1 MISRLPIGQWGET
14 GFNHVT
20 SYLDGLFAVF
30 IWLTVQINF
39 VIKYVL
45 SFPPTLVAIFALAS
59 LSWWAAG
66 WRTALTTL
74 IGFSL
79 IANQGLWSASIETL
93 ALVLTATALSMLVAV
108 PLGILLGVSD
118 RARAVMYPI
127 LDFMQT
133 MPRFVYLIPAVILLG
148 IDVAPAVLATMTLAV
163 PPPVRLIATGIL
175 EVDPHLVELAEANGC
190 RPTQVITKVRL
201 PLALPSVLLGLNQ
214 CMMMAL
220 SMAVI
225 TSLIGAGGLGSEI
238 LIAISAL
245 DAGQGVVAG
254 LAIFILATFL
264 DRTTQG
270 AAAKFSALSFKVS
283 TND

>member
-1 MISRLPIGQWGET
+1 MISRLPVGQWGEYW
-14 GFNHVT
+14 FNYVT
-20 SYLDGLFAVF
+20 SYLGGLFAIF
-30 IWLTVQINF
+30 IWLTVHINF
-39 VIKYVL
+39 LIKSAL
-45 SFPPTLVAIFALAS
+45 TLPSPLAAIFALAA

-66 WRTALTTL
+66 WRTAMAVL
-74 IGFSL
+74 IGFFL
-79 IANQGLWSASIETL
+79 VANQSLWDATVETL
-93 ALVLTATALSMLVAV
+93 ALVLTATVLSMLVAI
-108 PLGILLGVSD
+108 PLGILLGVSART
-118 RARAVMYPI
+118 RAIIYPV

-133 MPRFVYLIPAVILLG
+133 MPRFVYLVPAVILLG

-163 PPPVRLIATGIL
+163 PPPARLIATGIL

-190 RPTQVITKVRL
+190 RPIQVITKVKL
-201 PLALPSVLLGLNQ
+201 PLALPSILLGLNQ

-254 LAIFILATFL
+254 LAIFILAIFL

-270 AAAKFSALSFKVS
+270 AAAKFYAAGFKAYA
-283 TND
+283 DD